1 MTSLFVAF
9 EGIDGSGKTTVS
21 AVVARL
27 LRERGI
33 TVHHL
38 REDGKLASPLSQWI
52 RDLGRDVRNL
62 DMAR

>member
-27 LRERGI
+27 AGNGLFPTRSSPERMAK
-33 TVHHL
+33 TV
-38 REDGKLASPLSQWI
+38 RA
-52 RDLGRDVRNL
+52 DLVRFAAQVKALNIKVE
-62 DMAR
+62 